1 MYGSTQKVWCVKIK
15 SLAALLWHRG
25 FGLTAVTQDVLF
37 ELLQM
42 RLPFPQRQQQKRY
55 TYSTGKGFY
64 KTDYYALF
72 PPAENPNIFTEIN
85 EEKHG
90 VKRRMASNAYSL
102 KSVLDF
108 ERLVDK
114 TEICFFQRLDDLF
127 VRGDEN
133 VEEDCDLG
141 AWLQY
146 YAFDVRLLPYR
157 VYAFSDVFLTANSFS
172 L

>member
-1 MYGSTQKVWCVKIK
+1 MASRLRIGGCDTGPVVRIAPDEVTFS
-15 SLAALLWHRG
+15 SAA
-25 FGLTAVTQDVLF
+25 AAK
-37 ELLQM
+37 EI
-42 RLPFPQRQQQKRY
+42 
-55 TYSTGKGFY
+55 YSTGKGFH

-108 ERLVDK
+108 ERFVDK
-114 TEICFFQRLDDLF
+114 TEICFFRRLDDLF

-133 VEEDCDLG
+133 VEEECDLG
-141 AWLQY
+141 A
-146 YAFDVRLLPYR
+146 
-157 VYAFSDVFLTANSFS
+157 
-172 L
+172 